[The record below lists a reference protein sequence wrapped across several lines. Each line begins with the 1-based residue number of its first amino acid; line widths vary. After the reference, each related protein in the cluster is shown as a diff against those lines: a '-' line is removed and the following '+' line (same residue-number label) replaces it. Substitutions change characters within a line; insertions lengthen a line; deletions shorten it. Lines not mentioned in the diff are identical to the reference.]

1 MDEKLCS
8 IGGNQAN
15 NWLGGEINLNQNGEK
30 IATLAYGFTNFEY
43 CVGASHDDEFQLQAT
58 NDDGVC
64 ITSLAV
70 NNNQLLV
77 GKDENQQSFWMN
89 QKLPKCSNDQMTTS
103 EITIKNGNIVSS
115 ECVDQNS
122 EAEQYCI
129 RVTSSQ
135 TYHCTFVGT
144 VYACKFKIP
153 ISEVSGPK
161 REGLMEDRPF

>member
-1 MDEKLCS
+1 MDEQLCS

-30 IATLAYGFTNFEY
+30 IATLPYGFTNFEY
-43 CVGASHDDEFQLQAT
+43 CVGASYDDEFQLQAT

-64 ITSLAV
+64 ITSLAI

-77 GKDENQQSFWMN
+77 GQDQNQQSFWMN

-103 EITIKNGNIVSS
+103 QLTISRHGDIVSS

-122 EAEQYCI
+122 DAEQYCI
-129 RVTSSQ
+129 RVTSSD
-135 TYHCTFVGT
+135 YYKCSKVGT
-144 VYACKFKIP
+144 VYACKLP
-153 ISEVSGPK
+153 TV
-161 REGLMEDRPF
+161 